1 MQKLTEK
8 QAQAILSN
16 RVLVSNKDLIKKVR
30 INSVSTEAYDWK
42 NPVAGTNPKYKIVN
56 TNALTEYGFGKA
68 QELYNNGDYDLA
80 CNVALSFNADQEL
93 ATKLLASRYAT
104 AEFHQVLKK
113 KLTSTETDVYVTVI
127 KSLTPVEVEEAPKAK
142 FNFGSLKSTTETISS
157 PVEEKEFA

>member
-16 RVLVSNKDLIKKVR
+16 RVLVSNTDLIKKVR
-30 INSVSTEAYDWK
+30 INSVSTDTFDWK

-56 TNALTEYGFGKA
+56 TNALTEYGFSKA

-80 CNVALSFNADQEL
+80 CNVALSFNADPEL

-104 AEFHQVLKK
+104 AEFNVIKNKDNVDIL
-113 KLTSTETDVYVTVI
+113 VI

-142 FNFGSLKSTTETISS
+142 FNFGSLKSTTETIGST
-157 PVEEKEFA
+157 VEEKEFA